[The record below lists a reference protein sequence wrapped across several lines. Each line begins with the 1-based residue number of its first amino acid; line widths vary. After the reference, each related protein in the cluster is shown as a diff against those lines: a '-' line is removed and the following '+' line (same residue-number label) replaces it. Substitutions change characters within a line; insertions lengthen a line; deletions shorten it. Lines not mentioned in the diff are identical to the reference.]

1 MKNQDKTKEELI
13 IELQELQQ
21 AYKLLKL
28 SSEKELREREITDEA
43 LRESEERFKALHN
56 ASFGGI
62 GIHDKGV
69 ILECNQGLSDMTGY
83 LTQELI
89 GMNGLLLIA
98 PESRDL
104 VMHNIITAYEKP
116 YEAIGLR
123 KNGQKFPMRL
133 EARNIPY
140 KGKIVRTVEF
150 RDITKTKQAEE
161 ALRKSEAIK
170 NKMLSNIGDV
180 VVIIDQNEIIQY
192 KSPNIERLFGWGTNE
207 LIGKSTWETIHP
219 DDIELGCK
227 FIKELAS
234 EPNGSKTTEIRYK
247 CKDGNYV
254 WIEISIV
261 NLLNDPDIQGFLGN
275 YHEITNRKNAEL
287 ELLAAKEIADTNS
300 ANLTAIIEGTADNIW
315 AFNREFKIL
324 YINQAFQRE
333 FFKTFGV
340 LLEPG
345 VNLIDALPEP
355 LRPIWRPRYERVLL
369 NEQYTIEDAINMNDE
384 TIYIQ
389 ITFNPIVSNGQV
401 IGGSCFGT
409 NITGRKQAENELI
422 KAKMVAEESDKL
434 KTAFL
439 CNMSH
444 EIRTPMNGILGF
456 ADLLKEPGLTG
467 EKQQEYISI
476 IEKSGVRMLNIINDI
491 IDISKIEAGLIK
503 LEIKESNINEQI
515 EYIYTF
521 FKPEV
526 DVKGITLSFHNA
538 LTAKEA
544 TIKTDREKLYAILTN
559 LVKNAI
565 KYTNQGS
572 IEFGYYP
579 TTTNDSKQPNSLTF
593 YVKDS
598 GIGIPKN
605 RQQAIFERFVQAD
618 IGDKMALQGAGL
630 GLTITKS
637 YLEMIGGT
645 IWVESEIGVGSTFY
659 FTLPY
664 NTQEQAQLKKDFES
678 DKDANIDTSALST
691 LKILIAED
699 DEISRSLITIN
710 LNKVSSEIYLA
721 QNGIEA
727 IEICRSNPS
736 IDLIL
741 MDIRM
746 PEMGGYEATRAIRQF
761 NKEVVIIAQTA
772 FGLSGDKEKAI
783 EAGCN
788 DYISKPI
795 NKKDLL
801 TIIHNYFKS

>member
-104 VMHNIITAYEKP
+104 VMHNIVSAYEKP

-123 KNGQKFPMRL
+123 KNGQTFPMRL
-133 EARNIPY
+133 EGRNVPY

-150 RDITKTKQAEE
+150 RDITDTKKAEE

-180 VVIIDQNEIIQY
+180 VVIIDKNEVIKY
-192 KSPNIERLFGWGTNE
+192 KSPNIERLLRWSDNE
-207 LIGKSTWETIHP
+207 LIGKDTWDNIHP
-219 DDIELGCK
+219 EDIELGKK
-227 FIKELAS
+227 FIQNLAL
-234 EPNGSKTTEIRYK
+234 EPNSIGTVEIRYK
-247 CKDGNYV
+247 RKDNTYV
-254 WIEISIV
+254 WIEISII

-275 YHEITNRKNAEL
+275 YHEITSRKSAEQ
-287 ELLAAKEIADTNS
+287 ELLKAKEIADANS

-315 AFNREFKIL
+315 AFDRNFKIL

-333 FFKTFGV
+333 FFNTFGV

-345 VNLIDALPEP
+345 VSLIEALPEP
-355 LRPIWRPRYERVLL
+355 FKPIWIPRYKRVLQ
-369 NEQYTIEDAINMNDE
+369 NEQYTIEDAINTENG

-389 ITFNPIVSNGQV
+389 VTFNPIVSNGEV
-401 IGGSCFGT
+401 IGGSCFGS
-409 NITGRKQAENELI
+409 NITARKQSENDLI
-422 KAKMVAEESDKL
+422 KAKELAEESDKL

-456 ADLLKEPGLTG
+456 ADLLKEPSLSGD
-467 EKQQEYISI
+467 KQQEYISI

-503 LEIKESNINEQI
+503 LEVKESNINEQI
-515 EYIYTF
+515 EYINTF
-521 FKPEV
+521 FKPET
-526 DVKGITLSFHNA
+526 DTKGLTLSFKNP
-538 LTAKEA
+538 LSAKEA
-544 TIKTDREKLYAILTN
+544 TIKTDREKLYALLTN

-565 KYTNQGS
+565 KYTNHGS
-572 IEFGYYP
+572 IEFGYFP
-579 TTTNDSKQPNSLTF
+579 TPKEKPYQPNSLTF
-593 YVKDS
+593 YVKDT

-618 IGDKMALQGAGL
+618 IGDTMALQGAGL

-637 YLEMIGGT
+637 YLEMLGGT
-645 IWVESEIGVGSTFY
+645 IWVESEVGVGSTFY

-664 NTQEQAQLKKDFES
+664 NTQSQLDIIFENDVDVKDV
-678 DKDANIDTSALST
+678 TLSK
-691 LKILIAED
+691 LKVLIAED

-710 LNKVSSEIYLA
+710 LNKISSEILLA
-721 QNGIEA
+721 KNGIEA

-736 IDLIL
+736 IDLVL

-772 FGLSGDKEKAI
+772 FGLSGDREKAI
-783 EAGCN
+783 DAGCN
-788 DYISKPI
+788 DYISEPI
-795 NKKDLL
+795 NKDELL
-801 TIIHNYFKS
+801 SIIHNYFKS